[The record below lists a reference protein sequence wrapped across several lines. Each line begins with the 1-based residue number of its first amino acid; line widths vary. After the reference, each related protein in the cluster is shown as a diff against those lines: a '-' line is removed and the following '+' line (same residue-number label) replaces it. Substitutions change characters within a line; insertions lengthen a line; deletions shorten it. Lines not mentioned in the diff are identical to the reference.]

1 MTVPSSIPQIE
12 EFLAAPTPGA
22 IEAVREHPGDFL
34 VLGAGGKMGTT
45 LALMLRRALDQLG
58 RTDAVVAVSRFN
70 RESSRT
76 NLEAM
81 GIETRACD
89 LADRDSL
96 AGLPDAPHVFYL
108 AGTKFGTSDRPDM
121 TWHANTVIP
130 ALVAERFSC
139 ATLVVFS
146 TGCVYPFASVAS
158 GGATEETPVDP
169 LGEYAASCIG
179 RERVFT
185 FFSHRFGTPVCL
197 YRLNYAVELRYG
209 VLVDI
214 ASKVWNGEP
223 VDISTG
229 YLNLIW
235 QGDAVAR
242 AIQCL
247 DVAAMPAVPLN
258 VTGPDILRVR
268 DLAAAFGRIFE
279 REVTLTGEEN
289 DVCWL
294 ANASRSLELFG
305 PVTVGLDQM
314 IEWTADYLL
323 QGGGLLGKPTHFESR
338 SGKF

>member
-1 MTVPSSIPQIE
+1 MSVPSSVPEIE
-12 EFLAAPTPGA
+12 AFLAAPTLGA
-22 IEAVREHPGDFL
+22 VETVRDRPGDFM

-58 RTDAVVAVSRFN
+58 RTDAVIAVSRF
-70 RESSRT
+70 SQPDSQT
-76 NLEAM
+76 NLESM
-81 GIETRACD
+81 GVETRACD
-89 LADRDSL
+89 LADRESL
-96 AGLPDAPHVFYL
+96 AALPEAPNVFYL
-108 AGTKFGTSDRPDM
+108 AGTKFGTSDRPDI

-130 ALVAERFSC
+130 ALVAERFARS
-139 ATLVVFS
+139 TLVVFS

-158 GGATEETPVDP
+158 GGATEDTPVDP

-179 RERVFT
+179 RERIFT
-185 FFSHRFGTPVCL
+185 WYAHRFGTPVCL

-214 ASKVWNGEP
+214 ASKVLEGEA
-223 VDISTG
+223 VDIRTG

-247 DVAAMPAVPLN
+247 SLAGMPPVPLN
-258 VTGPDILRVR
+258 VTGPGVLRVR
-268 DLAAAFGRIFE
+268 DLAEAFGRIFD
-279 REVTLTGEEN
+279 REVSFSGEES

-294 ANASRSLELFG
+294 ANASRSLDLFG

-314 IEWTADYLL
+314 IQWTAEFLQ

-338 SGKF
+338 SGQF

>member
-1 MTVPSSIPQIE
+1 MSLPSNIPEIE
-12 EFLAAPTPGA
+12 AFLAAPTEGA
-22 IEAVREHPGDFL
+22 IEAVRDRPGDFM

-45 LALMLRRALDQLG
+45 LSLMLRRSLDALG
-58 RTDAVVAVSRFN
+58 RKDSVIAVSRFSQA
-70 RESSRT
+70 SSRT
-76 NLEAM
+76 NLESL

-89 LADRDSL
+89 LADRDAL
-96 AGLPDAPHVFYL
+96 AALPEVPNLFYL
-108 AGTKFGTSDRPDM
+108 AGTKFGTSDRPDR
-121 TWHANTVIP
+121 TWHSNTVIP
-130 ALVAERFSC
+130 ALVAERFARS
-139 ATLVVFS
+139 TIVVFS

-158 GGATEETPVDP
+158 GGATEDTPVDP

-179 RERVFT
+179 RERIFT
-185 FFSHRFGTPVCL
+185 YYAHAHGTPVCL

-247 DVAAMPAVPLN
+247 SQARMPPVPLN

-268 DLAAAFGRIFE
+268 DLAEAFGRVFE
-279 REVTLTGEEN
+279 RKAVLTGEES
-289 DVCWL
+289 DLCWL

-305 PVTVGLDQM
+305 PVTVSLDQM
-314 IEWTADYLL
+314 IQWTAEYLL